1 MASEASK
8 YIPFLDPN
16 REGGK
21 FMSEDIGTDTLLA
34 TDIAAD
40 AVDTEE
46 LKNGAVTTPK
56 IADAPNG
63 VSTVKINDV
72 AVTTAKIADATV
84 NQSKLSYEVVAITVA
99 AAATSGTG
107 TCTSDSIILGYY
119 PTGNQDQL
127 VDNVAVSGTTVTI
140 TLAAAATTA
149 NTFNVVLL
157 KA

>member
-1 MASEASK
+1 MPSEASK

-21 FMSEDIGTDTLLA
+21 FTTEDIGTDTLLA
-34 TDIAAD
+34 KDIAA
-40 AVDTEE
+40 
-46 LKNGAVTTPK
+46 GAVGTSEL
-56 IADAPNG
+56 ADA
-63 VSTVKINDV
+63 
-72 AVTTAKIADATV
+72 AV

-107 TCTSDSIILGYY
+107 TCTSGSIILGYY

-127 VDNVAVSGTTVTI
+127 VDSVAVSATTVTI
-140 TLAAAATTA
+140 TLAVAATA
-149 NTFNVVLL
+149 DNTFNVVLL